1 MTLLAVMNVYIW
13 ERVGRCSDNWH
24 PEGGVVV
31 FAESLDEARALA
43 NKTEGCAISDAEQ
56 PDAVRQCADGEKKVF
71 IMPDAGC
78 C

>member
-1 MTLLAVMNVYIW
+1 MNIYIW
-13 ERVGRCSDNWH
+13 NNVKKCSNNYH

-31 FAESLDEARALA
+31 FADTIEEARFLA
-43 NKTEGCAISDAEQ
+43 NKTEGCAVTDAEK
-56 PDAVRQCADGEKKVF
+56 PDEVRRCADGEKKVF